1 MGTQSGMPSH
11 ERLDRLERANR
22 RLRSAVVATA
32 LAALLPWV
40 VAARGASDVVD
51 ATEIVLRDPGG
62 NRRGGLRVTPAG
74 QAVLALADAAGRE
87 RFVAATDAAG
97 GSGFG
102 FYDAEGHPRARMR
115 TTDDSSL
122 TFYDRRGKLRA
133 AFGLTEYGPRWVS
146 EAVDRAVRAAAASG
160 DPFAIDAREIRAA
173 LAGEDAETQQGPVLK
188 LFDPRG
194 RPRLEARVD
203 MDRPAIFLQT
213 DEGGLRIVR
222 GEAARE
228 GE

>member
-1 MGTQSGMPSH
+1 VH

-40 VAARGASDVVD
+40 VAARGASDVVES
-51 ATEIVLRDPGG
+51 TEIVLRDAAGVH
-62 NRRGGLRVTPAG
+62 RGGLRVTAG
-74 QAVLALADAAGRE
+74 GEAALTLADGSGHERFVATTDAAGR
-87 RFVAATDAAG
+87 
-97 GSGFG
+97 SGLG
-102 FYDAEGHPRARMR
+102 FYDAEGHPRARFQ

-122 TFYDRRGKLRA
+122 NFYDRRGKLRA

-160 DPFAIDAREIRAA
+160 DPFAIDVREIERAVER
-173 LAGEDAETQQGPVLK
+173 GNAETQQGPVLK

-203 MDRPAIFLQT
+203 MDRPVIFLQT
-213 DEGGLRIVR
+213 DDGGLRIVR
-222 GEAARE
+222 TQAVRE